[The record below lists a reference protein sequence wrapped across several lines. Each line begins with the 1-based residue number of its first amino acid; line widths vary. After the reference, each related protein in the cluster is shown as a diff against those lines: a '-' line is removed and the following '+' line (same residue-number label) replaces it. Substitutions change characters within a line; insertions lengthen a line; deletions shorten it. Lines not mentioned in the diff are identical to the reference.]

1 VTRYQPFTLKLG
13 GLNEDENPA
22 ALERNDCSIARNS
35 WRRGT
40 SRGTR
45 PGFNRDTL
53 FYTNSAGLGDAVNGI
68 VDYRFANDASQ
79 FLVVVAN
86 GDIFRADATSIKNA
100 GTAVTAGANH
110 RWTFAQ
116 HKGVLYGAG
125 GTGTNNFWSWPG
137 SGTTSNIAMVDLSAA
152 AIYPTYVFE
161 KWNFGF
167 TCGFRN
173 SLGNLATDLS
183 SGPMIV
189 RYSDLNDMTT
199 WPTGSTFGG
208 TSAVGGFSSYGDEF
222 LTGFGEFSNNA
233 GDWLLAL
240 SNKRLYAVGN
250 TGDSVTPFY
259 TPPVGV
265 VMNGCVH
272 QNAFVSLGLDSGD
285 AIYLSRV
292 GIHSVRISEQFGE
305 RIDSFLSWKIRQ
317 TFRTLNQTA
326 LHRSVG
332 AYDPKRG
339 FVIFAVPTGSNT
351 NPDTILCLDV
361 KNNANLTAKTVEWDI
376 WSMAGSLT
384 ADQRLITAL
393 ATART
398 DSGTTGF
405 FVYGGNAEGDVGR
418 FDDSSSGS
426 HSDLGSPYDVRM
438 RTRHEDF
445 GLSGVTKGLG
455 DIYVTL
461 QPGGSHRPTVTPIFD
476 YGDSQGTPL
485 SLRMPASG
493 ELVGALIVGS
503 GIVGGGQVTT
513 MDKVYPRGDGETIAL
528 EFRHSGTNEPFYIAQ
543 ATEMVQTHGY
553 QDGGE

>member
-1 VTRYQPFTLKLG
+1 VTRYQPFSIRPG

-22 ALERNDCSIARNS
+22 ALERNDCSINRNS

-68 VDYRFANDASQ
+68 VDYRYGNDTSQ

-86 GDIFRADATSIKNA
+86 GGIFTADGVNVKNA

-137 SGTTSNIAMVDLSAA
+137 AGTTSNVAMLDLTPA

-167 TCGFRN
+167 TSGFRN
-173 SLGNLATDLS
+173 AAGSLATDLS

-189 RYSDLNDMTT
+189 RYSALNDMMT
-199 WPTGSTFGG
+199 WASGGTFGG

-222 LTGFGEFSNNA
+222 LTGFGEFSNNS

-250 TGDSVTPFY
+250 TGDSIAPFY
-259 TPPVGV
+259 TPPIGV

-305 RIDSFLSWKIRQ
+305 RIDTFLSWKIRQ

-339 FVIFAVPTGSNT
+339 CVLFAVPTGSNS

-361 KNNANLTAKTVEWDI
+361 KNNANLAANTAEWDV
-376 WSMAGSLT
+376 WSMAGSLSS
-384 ADQRLITAL
+384 DQRLITAL
-393 ATART
+393 VTARI

-405 FVYGGNAEGDVGR
+405 FIYGGNVEGDVGR
-418 FDDSSSGS
+418 FDDSSSGA
-426 HSDLGSPYDVRM
+426 HSDLGLPYDVQF
-438 RTRHEDF
+438 RTRHEDY
-445 GLSGVTKGLG
+445 GMSGVTKSLG
-455 DIYVTL
+455 DLYVTL
-461 QPGGSHRPTVTPIFD
+461 QPGGSHRPTVTPIYD
-476 YGDSQGTPL
+476 YGDSQGSTL
-485 SLRMPASG
+485 SLRMPD
-493 ELVGALIVGS
+493 VGGVVGS
-503 GIVGGGQVTT
+503 MVVGIGVVGGGSTT
-513 MDKVYPRGDGETIAL
+513 NTDKVYPRGAGETIAL
-528 EFRHSGTNEPFYIAQ
+528 EFRHSGANEPFYIAQ
-543 ATEMVQTHGY
+543 ATEMVQTHGV
-553 QDGGE
+553 QDGQ